1 MSCKPLNIRLSKV
14 DKKIFHELT
23 PTPNHCRFCKH
34 EGHTLIDYPF
44 IEKNVWDTMINHFQT
59 KV

>member
-1 MSCKPLNIRLSKV
+1 MSCKPLNTRLSKV

-44 IEKNVWDTMINHFQT
+44 IEKNV
-59 KV
+59 